1 MSEQEK
7 MTALV
12 QLAGGVAHELNNI
25 FTAVMGNL
33 SLLDESGLD
42 DEQSSATIRDVVRS
56 AQRGIALSAK
66 LQAFAGHQALKRER
80 IDLHRLI
87 VATLR
92 PLQSTLL
99 MRVDLRMHLADGD
112 CHVFADADRLAE
124 TISEIANNAQAA
136 MPNGGQLL
144 VETSVHD
151 GARTQQSRPYVRIA
165 ISDSGTGMP
174 PEVAAR
180 ALDPLFTTKHKHINA
195 GWGLSNCVGFV
206 RQSGGQITIAST
218 PGQGTRV
225 DIFLPL
231 QIAAAAV
238 ASR

>member
-1 MSEQEK
+1 MSEQDK

-33 SLLDESGLD
+33 SLLDETGLD
-42 DEQSSATIRDVVRS
+42 DEQSAATIRDVVRS

-99 MRVDLRMHLADGD
+99 RHVDLRIRLADGD
-112 CHVFADADRLAE
+112 CLVFADAERLSE
-124 TISEIANNAQAA
+124 TITEIANNAQAA
-136 MPNGGQLL
+136 MPNGGRLL
-144 VETSVHD
+144 VETTLHD
-151 GARTQQSRPYVRIA
+151 APQSRPYVRIA

-206 RQSGGQITIAST
+206 RQSGGQMAIASA

-231 QIAAAAV
+231 QAAAAAV